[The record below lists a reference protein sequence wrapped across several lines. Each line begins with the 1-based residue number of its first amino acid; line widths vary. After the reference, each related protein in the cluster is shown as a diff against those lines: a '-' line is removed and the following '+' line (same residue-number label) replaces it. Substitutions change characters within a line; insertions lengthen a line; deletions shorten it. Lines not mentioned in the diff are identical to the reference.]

1 MQDVACAACVCWEP
15 CDALFM
21 HVLMVGTRER
31 VQKQHS
37 EGERHELI
45 VFYARCSG
53 RGETA
58 SCKRFYFSKNFLR
71 YFLALME
78 QLM

>member
-1 MQDVACAACVCWEP
+1 MRACAACVCWEP

-21 HVLMVGTRER
+21 HVLMVGTRGL

-45 VFYARCSG
+45 VFMHAALAEVRLQVANDSISQQPFFG
-53 RGETA
+53 T
-58 SCKRFYFSKNFLR
+58 FL
-71 YFLALME
+71 L
-78 QLM
+78 